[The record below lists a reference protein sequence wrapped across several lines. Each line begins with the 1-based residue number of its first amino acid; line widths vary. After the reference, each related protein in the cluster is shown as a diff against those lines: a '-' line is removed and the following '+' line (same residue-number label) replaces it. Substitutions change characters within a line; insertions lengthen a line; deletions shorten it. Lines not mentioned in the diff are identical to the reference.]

1 MGRQPTQPAPP
12 PPPPPAPVAEVVE
25 VMQAGQAVKKKQA
38 QKRGAGSL
46 YLTQGQSLGTPPQ
59 GL

>member
-1 MGRQPTQPAPP
+1 
-12 PPPPPAPVAEVVE
+12 
-25 VMQAGQAVKKKQA
+25 MQAGQAVKKKQA
-38 QKRGAGSL
+38 QKQGAGSL